1 ANGYG
6 PVGKGGALRGLLLH
20 AVVAVEAGTGALL
33 GLVDFKVWN
42 RKGGKVK
49 SRRVRTTAQKES
61 QCWIDG
67 AARAGEV
74 LGQARSITAIS
85 DRGSDIYEHFAR
97 RPFHVDQIV
106 RACQNR
112 KIEPE
117 NEEGGAYLFTF
128 IDSQTE
134 QGRFI
139 VKIPAAPGRKAREAE
154 VALRFSEVMLE
165 KPSNGAAADLP
176 QAVALTVVD
185 ARETCEPEAG
195 EAIHWRLLTTLTV
208 TNVEEARRVVDLY
221 RMRWIIEE
229 FFRPLKT
236 AGFDIEETDIG
247 DPRAMINFVAA
258 ATTAAVTV
266 MQLVQARDGT
276 TEQTLAQ
283 AFEPSDQPLLEAL
296 SVKLE
301 GQ

>member
-1 ANGYG
+1 MQFTRFLRNEAVTPEEMAAHASEATTRRVAGRDVIVIQDTSELALGGRRARANGYG

-67 AARAGEV
+67 AARAGEA

-85 DRGSDIYEHFAR
+85 DRGSDISEHFAR

-154 VALRFSEVMLE
+154 VALRFSE
-165 KPSNGAAADLP
+165 
-176 QAVALTVVD
+176 
-185 ARETCEPEAG
+185 
-195 EAIHWRLLTTLTV
+195 
-208 TNVEEARRVVDLY
+208 
-221 RMRWIIEE
+221 
-229 FFRPLKT
+229 
-236 AGFDIEETDIG
+236 
-247 DPRAMINFVAA
+247 
-258 ATTAAVTV
+258 
-266 MQLVQARDGT
+266 
-276 TEQTLAQ
+276 
-283 AFEPSDQPLLEAL
+283 
-296 SVKLE
+296 
-301 GQ
+301 

>member
-1 ANGYG
+1 
-6 PVGKGGALRGLLLH
+6 
-20 AVVAVEAGTGALL
+20 
-33 GLVDFKVWN
+33 
-42 RKGGKVK
+42 
-49 SRRVRTTAQKES
+49 
-61 QCWIDG
+61 
-67 AARAGEV
+67 
-74 LGQARSITAIS
+74 
-85 DRGSDIYEHFAR
+85 
-97 RPFHVDQIV
+97 
-106 RACQNR
+106 
-112 KIEPE
+112 
-117 NEEGGAYLFTF
+117 
-128 IDSQTE
+128 
-134 QGRFI
+134 
-139 VKIPAAPGRKAREAE
+139 
-154 VALRFSEVMLE
+154 
-165 KPSNGAAADLP
+165 
-176 QAVALTVVD
+176 AVALTVVD

-229 FFRPLKT
+229 FFRTLKT

-301 GQ
+301 GQTARQKNPHQKGSLAFAAWVIARLGG